1 MARFGGNPILK
12 PVHEHPWE
20 SKYVFNPAMFELE
33 DKIHYIYRAMGDD
46 DVSRLGYACSLD
58 GCVIEERLPYPVFEP
73 LNPEEARGVEDPRV
87 TVMGDTCVMA
97 YTAFS
102 RIPQIGI
109 TTIKA
114 KDLLERRWLWGER
127 VYPFSGV
134 TNKDAA
140 LFPRKIDGKY
150 VMFHRIDPDL
160 WIAYSYDMKTW
171 FGSKSI
177 MNPRNGAWDGVKVG
191 IAGPP
196 IEIDEGWLQ
205 IYHGVDENRVYRLG
219 VLLLDRD
226 DPEKIIYRSADPILK
241 PYEAYERQGQVPN
254 VVFSCGAVKRGD
266 RLQLSYGASDT
277 VIAVSNHYLDEILS
291 PYLSKMNG
299 SSLLTG

>member
-226 DPEKIIYRSADPILK
+226 DPEKIIYRSADPILE